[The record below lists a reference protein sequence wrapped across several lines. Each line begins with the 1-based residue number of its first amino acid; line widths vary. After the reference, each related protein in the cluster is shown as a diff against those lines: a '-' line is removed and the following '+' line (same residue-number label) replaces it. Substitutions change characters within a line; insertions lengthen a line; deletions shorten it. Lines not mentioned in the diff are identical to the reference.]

1 MPCGETNTNAMR
13 YAWKNRE
20 AQYVHIFDLCTLMRS
35 KPDARYSHASG
46 RDAIDMTALLMVV
59 SIHERCLTVVQ
70 REVERWKAMT
80 STARAT

>member
-1 MPCGETNTNAMR
+1 MGTNTNAMR

-20 AQYVHIFDLCTLMRS
+20 AQYVHIFDPCTLMRS

-46 RDAIDMTALLMVV
+46 RDAIDMTALLIVV

-70 REVERWKAMT
+70 RCVQRWKATT
-80 STARAT
+80 STTRAT